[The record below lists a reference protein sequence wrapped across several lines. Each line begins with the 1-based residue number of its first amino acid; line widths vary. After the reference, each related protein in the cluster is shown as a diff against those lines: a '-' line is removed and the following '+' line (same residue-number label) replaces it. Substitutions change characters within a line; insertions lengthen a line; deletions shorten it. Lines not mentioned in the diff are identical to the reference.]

1 MLPTHT
7 SRRSFLKFGAAALAG
22 AASLRSLPA
31 FAADADFAGKRLV
44 MRVKD
49 CSANEIRIPFSVG
62 EKLTYRVSVSKLGTV
77 GRGAMWIEGPV
88 DIRGVSTWLIR
99 FDFSAGRGSIKAI
112 DRTSSWLDPE
122 RMSSQR
128 YYKHEKHMLSHRD
141 ERVEMFPANRR
152 WAANTGETGISPTD
166 APLDELSF
174 MYFIRTLPLETDA
187 IYRFTRH
194 FDPARSPTSVA
205 VIRRESISTRA
216 GKFRTILVEMRVKDP
231 RRYKGDGVI
240 RINLS
245 DDDVRIPVRI
255 ESAMPVVG
263 TAVMTLES
271 FNNPALRRLAL
282 QED

>member
-1 MLPTHT
+1 MQKIMQAVVLLGVAVP
-7 SRRSFLKFGAAALAG
+7 
-22 AASLRSLPA
+22 SLVNSQ
-31 FAADADFAGKRLV
+31 ADATL
-44 MRVKD
+44 
-49 CSANEIRIPFSVG
+49 PFSVG

-88 DIRGVSTWLIR
+88 DIRGVSTWLLR
-99 FDFSAGRGSIKAI
+99 FDFSAGRGPVKAV

-141 ERVEMFPANRR
+141 ERVEMFPANKR
-152 WAANTGETGISPTD
+152 WTANTGETGISPTD

-174 MYFIRTLPLETDA
+174 MYFIRTLPLETGA
-187 IYRFTRH
+187 TYRFTRH
-194 FDPARSPTSVA
+194 FDPARSPTSVT
-205 VIRRESISTRA
+205 VIRRELIPTGA

-231 RRYKGDGVI
+231 RRYKGEGVI

-282 QED
+282 LED